1 MIGSSTT
8 HAAGLAHPADHKL
21 LSRAVADWLARRI
34 ISGEQPPGSRLAE
47 TKLAELAGVSRSPVR
62 EALRILAGEGLVE
75 LVPRSGAR
83 VARVGY
89 EDVRQLYA
97 CRMLL
102 EPRSAALAVKTL
114 RPDDV
119 ADLDRVRGAMETA
132 VAEDDGQ
139 RFLAENIAYFHRLL
153 ASCPNVT
160 MRELVALTWNKSARY
175 WSIFAR
181 LPEYSRGSLEQH
193 RLLHDAVVAGDP
205 DAAEAAD
212 YAILERALGEILTTF
227 KGAHE

>member
-1 MIGSSTT
+1 VIGHSTT
-8 HAAGLAHPADHKL
+8 DGAALAHPADHKL

-34 ISGEQPPGSRLAE
+34 ISGEQSPGSRLAE

-83 VARVGY
+83 VARVGQ

-102 EPRSAALAVKTL
+102 EPLAVALAVEAL
-114 RPDDV
+114 EPADV
-119 ADLDRVRGAMETA
+119 AALDDVRGAMEAA

-139 RFLAENIAYFHRLL
+139 RFLAQNIAYFQSLL
-153 ASCPNVT
+153 AHCPNAT
-160 MRELVALTWNKSARY
+160 MRELVGLTWNKSARY

-181 LPEYSRGSLEQH
+181 LPRYSSGSLTQH
-193 RLLHDAVVAGDP
+193 QALHAAVLAGDP
-205 DAAEAAD
+205 AAAEAAD
-212 YAILERALGEILTTF
+212 YAILERALGEILATF
-227 KGAHE
+227 GVPHA